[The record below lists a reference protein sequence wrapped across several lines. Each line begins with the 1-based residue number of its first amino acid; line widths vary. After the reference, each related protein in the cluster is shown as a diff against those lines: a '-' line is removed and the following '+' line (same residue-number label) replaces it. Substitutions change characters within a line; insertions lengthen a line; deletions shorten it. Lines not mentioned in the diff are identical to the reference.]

1 MDAFEQNQTF
11 SQHLRTTHQSVSL
24 PSTSSIFPAA
34 SLPCQPRQKSKPTR
48 KPHIHRPFEDDFA
61 EKFPGNP
68 RSQYRT
74 STNEDKISG
83 GKFFFDT
90 FCRQQFLPPPFVM
103 PHFQSTNHAHL
114 FGFNNFIYD
123 NLKNL
128 HRLPQHE
135 DHRIPDDNNSSDQLK
150 RSKQIESQKV
160 KHLASRAREET
171 PQPDSSDADQHSDM
185 EDLSSD
191 TWSDPM
197 KRMEDVLNYKME
209 TTTWNA
215 SYINSCK
222 NNSST
227 KPDGKLSSTRS
238 QRMEVD
244 DCDVTDDLTSCDV
257 GRMETKKAKTNKN
270 EINKGN
276 FNKYLIIAR
285 FEINQS
291 EECKEGGGV
300 AWLEIG
306 VLK

>member
-1 MDAFEQNQTF
+1 MDAFEQSKTF
-11 SQHLRTTHQSVSL
+11 SQPLRTTHQSVS
-24 PSTSSIFPAA
+24 PPGTSSIFPAA
-34 SLPCQPRQKSKPTR
+34 SLPCQPRQKTKIAR
-48 KPHIHRPFEDDFA
+48 KPNIHRPFEDDLA
-61 EKFPGNP
+61 EKFSGNS
-68 RSQYRT
+68 RSQYRL

-83 GKFFFDT
+83 NKFFFDT

-128 HRLPQHE
+128 HRFPQHE
-135 DHRIPDDNNSSDQLK
+135 DHRFPGEKNSSDQLK
-150 RSKQIESQKV
+150 RSKQIEGQKV
-160 KHLASRAREET
+160 KDLALRAREET

-191 TWSDPM
+191 IWSDPM

-209 TTTWNA
+209 ANWNSS

-227 KPDGKLSSTRS
+227 KPDGKMSSNRI

-244 DCDVTDDLTSCDV
+244 ECDVNDDVTSCDISRV
-257 GRMETKKAKTNKN
+257 ETKKAKSNKSDT
-270 EINKGN
+270 NKGN
-276 FNKYLIIAR
+276 F
-285 FEINQS
+285 
-291 EECKEGGGV
+291 
-300 AWLEIG
+300 
-306 VLK
+306 